1 MSDDWTDVTLG
12 DLCRHVVDRHA
23 ASRHEHERYVGLE
36 HMPTGSPRVETLA
49 TTAGL
54 ASQVVGFEPDDILFG
69 RLRPYLRKV
78 AWAHFAGACS
88 PEILVLRPRTSLV
101 LPAYLYLLASS
112 EPVIDWAVSTSAG
125 SRMPRTAPGDL
136 LAFRVRLPP
145 RAEQERICDLVG
157 TIDEV
162 ASRAQAEE
170 RAADALLRSL
180 RSELIEGSG
189 APRRRLSNVLTDID
203 GGVSP
208 ITEGRAPAPG
218 EPAVLKLSAVRPG
231 RFWPNEAKALTAGTA
246 MPDRARVHVG
256 DVLITR
262 SNTPDTVGFVCLVD
276 QVRPN
281 TYLSDLILRLH
292 PGPDVLP
299 AYLAHALLTD
309 ASRSQIVGSA
319 RGTSGSMRKIS
330 RATIGGI
337 QIPVPISLDEQ
348 QAVVAT
354 LAAAADV
361 RDRAHEAGQHVATL
375 RASLLEE
382 LLSGAAHIPA
392 SYDRLLGR
400 AA

>member
-1 MSDDWTDVTLG
+1 MSDGWTDVTLG
-12 DLCRHVVDRHA
+12 DLCRHVVDRHDA
-23 ASRHEHERYVGLE
+23 TRDEHEPYVGLE
-36 HMPTGSPRVETLA
+36 HMPTGSPRVETVG
-49 TTAGL
+49 TTGGL
-54 ASQVVGFEPDDILFG
+54 ASQVVRFQPNDVLFG

-101 LPAYLYLLASS
+101 LPAYLYLLAAS

-125 SRMPRTAPGDL
+125 SRMPRTAAADL

-157 TIDEV
+157 AIDEV

-170 RAADALLRSL
+170 RAADALLGSL

-189 APRRRLSNVLTDID
+189 APRRRLSDVLVNID

-208 ITEGRAPAPG
+208 LTEGRAPTAG

-231 RFWPNEAKALTAGTA
+231 RFWPGEAKALTTGTS

-262 SNTPDTVGFVCLVD
+262 SNTPDTVGYVCLVD

-292 PGPDVLP
+292 PGPDVLS
-299 AYLAHALLTD
+299 AYLAQALLTD
-309 ASRSQIVGSA
+309 GSRSQIVGSA

-330 RATIGGI
+330 RATIGDI
-337 QIPVPISLDEQ
+337 EIPVPISLDEQ

-354 LAAAADV
+354 LAAVVDV
-361 RDRAHEAGQHVATL
+361 RDRAYQAVQHVATL
-375 RASLLEE
+375 RSSLLNE
-382 LLSGAAHIPA
+382 LLSGDAHIPA
-392 SYDRLLGR
+392 SYDRFLGL